1 VYNPRCSTLG
11 GCAKEKGFTMAKI
24 EMTAKLR
31 NVAGKGAARK
41 VRNNKN
47 VPAVIYGNKKDPIAI
62 EIDGHDFGEM
72 IKKPGLRTKLFVID
86 AGKTKENAMLMD
98 VQYHPVKDTPMH
110 ADFKRVDITKPVS
123 VNVPITLINVEICKG
138 LKTGGALNFAVRSVA
153 LLAMVDDI
161 PEKIEIDL
169 QNMNITDTFHGRD
182 LKLPKGVELG
192 LHQANLAL
200 VTITGKM
207 KEEKEEA
214 KAAAA
219 TAAAPAAGDAKKAAP
234 AGDAKKAEPA
244 KSGDSKK

>member
-1 VYNPRCSTLG
+1 
-11 GCAKEKGFTMAKI
+11 MAKI

-31 NVAGKGAARK
+31 DVVGKGAARK

-47 VPAVIYGNKKDPIAI
+47 IPAVIYGNKQDPVAI
-62 EIDGHDFGEM
+62 ELDGHDFGEM

-86 AGKTKENAMLMD
+86 AGKHKENAMLMD

-123 VNVPITLINVEICKG
+123 VNVPINLVNVETSKG
-138 LKTGGALNFAVRSVA
+138 LKVGGALNFAVRNVS
-153 LLAMVDDI
+153 LMAMVDHI
-161 PEKIEIDL
+161 PEKVDVDL
-169 QNMNITDTFHGRD
+169 QNMNITDTVHGRD
-182 LKLPKGVELG
+182 LKLPNGVELG
-192 LHQANLAL
+192 LHQANLAF

-207 KEEKEEA
+207 KEEKEEV

-219 TAAAPAAGDAKKAAP
+219 TTAAPAAGSAPAAGAAPAAGDAKKAAP
-234 AGDAKKAEPA
+234 A